1 LLRAWLMLRDAIGQ
15 GYVIRETWGWMHY
28 TIYVGF
34 IGLLIGTSI
43 VFLNSDLR
51 DLAGLFGLPLY
62 FYFGDF
68 YLFFK
73 AAMDSFFVI
82 FISGRNR
89 GCAAWPASTSQPFP
103 TSWSISVTAPI
114 SRSGT
119 GSIPSAHFA
128 PRPSTNV
135 SNRKVLVAPQR
146 AVHPTRVGT
155 TSSSGNSMI
164 SSRSMQRLSPNDSSR
179 TRRRTVSIWHRPT
192 ANSNS
197 RQSSCRWR

>member
-1 LLRAWLMLRDAIGQ
+1 MLRDAIGQ

-89 GCAAWPASTSQPFP
+89 GLRGLAGLHKPALLDL
-103 TSWSISVTAPI
+103 
-114 SRSGT
+114 
-119 GSIPSAHFA
+119 
-128 PRPSTNV
+128 
-135 SNRKVLVAPQR
+135 LVHLGHGPDLALGHGLDSLCPLR
-146 AVHPTRVGT
+146 A
-155 TSSSGNSMI
+155 
-164 SSRSMQRLSPNDSSR
+164 
-179 TRRRTVSIWHRPT
+179 
-192 ANSNS
+192 
-197 RQSSCRWR
+197 